1 MTEIE
6 IVDAIERG
14 RCGGRIGGEMNLLLR
29 KEQEASMKNDIGLGL
44 ALGLRIFRIGD
55 ESKREYS

>member
-1 MTEIE
+1 
-6 IVDAIERG
+6 
-14 RCGGRIGGEMNLLLR
+14 MNLLLR

-55 ESKREYS
+55 ESKSEYL

>member
-1 MTEIE
+1 
-6 IVDAIERG
+6 
-14 RCGGRIGGEMNLLLR
+14 MNLLLR